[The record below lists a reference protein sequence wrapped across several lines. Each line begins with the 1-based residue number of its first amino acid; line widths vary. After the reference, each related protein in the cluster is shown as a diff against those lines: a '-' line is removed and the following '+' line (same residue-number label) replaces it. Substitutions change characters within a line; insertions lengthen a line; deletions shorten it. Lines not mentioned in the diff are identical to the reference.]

1 MSLIDVKTLL
11 RQPEKSPGKSEN
23 IAFCHARQSILQR
36 KKDKVRAQD

>member
-11 RQPEKSPGKSEN
+11 RQPEKPPGKSEN